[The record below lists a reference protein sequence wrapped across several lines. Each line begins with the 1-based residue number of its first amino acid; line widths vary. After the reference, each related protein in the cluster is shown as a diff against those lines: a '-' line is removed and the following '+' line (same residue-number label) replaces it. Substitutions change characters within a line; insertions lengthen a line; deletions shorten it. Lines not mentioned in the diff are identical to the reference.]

1 MRSLMQNNCAV
12 LITKHQSLKVCQHFP
27 VLSLVIFLWNC
38 QFPASNNSQNV
49 MHQRPPREKYSKEK
63 NSSTRFCSLVI
74 SASSG
79 QISRKSVNSTYPIN
93 SFKEEGLSRKTN
105 ARFRPPNICEHR
117 TPYQRDMSTRKAASQ

>member
-38 QFPASNNSQNV
+38 QVPASNDSQNV
-49 MHQRPPREKYSKEK
+49 MRQRPPREKYSKQK
-63 NSSTRFCSLVI
+63 NSPTHFCSLVI

-79 QISRKSVNSTYPIN
+79 QISGKSVNSTYLIN
-93 SFKEEGLSRKTN
+93 LFKEEGLSPKTN
-105 ARFRPPNICEHR
+105 ASFCPPKICEHG
-117 TPYQRDMSTRKAASQ
+117 TPHQRDMSTRKAASQ

>member
-38 QFPASNNSQNV
+38 QVPASNNSQNV
-49 MHQRPPREKYSKEK
+49 MRQRPPPEKYSKQK
-63 NSSTRFCSLVI
+63 NSLTHFCSLVI
-74 SASSG
+74 SASSS

-93 SFKEEGLSRKTN
+93 SFKEKGLSRKTN
-105 ARFRPPNICEHR
+105 ASFRPQKICEHG
-117 TPYQRDMSTRKAASQ
+117 TPYQRDMSTQKAASQ